1 MGKSYLVGT
10 DKGNT
15 VKLDLYY
22 TTVAF
27 MDPPLI
33 TENLRMASL
42 EEIIAMK
49 VDVVQRIG
57 RKKDFW
63 DRYEILPRY
72 SISKMIALHKKRYGY
87 THNEALIRSNFTN
100 FSQADDDFEPICL
113 RGYYW
118 ELITED
124 ITIANTFK

>member
-1 MGKSYLVGT
+1 
-10 DKGNT
+10 
-15 VKLDLYY
+15 
-22 TTVAF
+22 

-63 DRYEILPRY
+63 DLYEILPRY
-72 SISKMIALHKKRYGY
+72 SISK
-87 THNEALIRSNFTN
+87 
-100 FSQADDDFEPICL
+100 
-113 RGYYW
+113 
-118 ELITED
+118 
-124 ITIANTFK
+124 